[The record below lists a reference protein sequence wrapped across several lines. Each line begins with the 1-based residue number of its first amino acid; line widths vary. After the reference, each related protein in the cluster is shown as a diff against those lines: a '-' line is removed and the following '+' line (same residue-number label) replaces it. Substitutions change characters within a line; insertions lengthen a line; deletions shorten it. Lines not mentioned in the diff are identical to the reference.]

1 MLIKKVK
8 VRVFIALVTIMFLCQ
23 CAKVVNSTEPT
34 VEVQSK
40 KLQAPYP
47 LPVTTYLSM
56 AMNQEGAEKQ
66 NSLISAAG
74 RLIFEGQLHK
84 GATILSQL
92 SNLTDDQQNEKNL
105 LLAKVDL
112 IRDKPKEALVKLSKI
127 TNKDHL
133 SPPNLIEYHEQLAKA
148 FRTVGNYKESI
159 DQRIQLEA
167 LIPDQEGQINNR
179 RILWLTLA
187 NLPQA
192 DLDTMSS
199 ESASQTEFK
208 GWVQLALISRK
219 YRQNSK
225 SLLAVLDQ
233 WQSRYSSHP
242 GNQILPTPLDSI
254 TDKLVTTP
262 KQIALILP
270 LSGQLAG
277 PGQAIKDGFMASYK
291 ANKGEELTK
300 IKLYDSNKEK
310 IEDLYQKAV
319 AEGAEYVVGPL
330 TKDHV
335 NKIASI
341 NHPVPTLL
349 LNETTTSEQNN
360 SYSLSLSPIDE
371 ATQVAIRARAKG
383 LKRALIIAPNNQW
396 GDEII
401 SAFSKQWKDQG
412 GLIIDS
418 FRYAGKDDL
427 NKGIRNV
434 LQIPDSE
441 GREKKIKQLLG
452 YNLQTNNTRRQDVDM
467 IFMLAY
473 PSKARQIMPL
483 LKYYFAGSI
492 PVYATSSVYSGNAN
506 ALKDKDLDGLIFCDI
521 PWVFSHQM
529 AAKNWPEQFNSYNRL
544 YALGMDSYSLATQM
558 NQLILF
564 PSDGSTYTSGILFL
578 KPTQRVAR
586 VLEWGQFKEG
596 MPHSLGDTV

>member
-1 MLIKKVK
+1 MLV
-8 VRVFIALVTIMFLCQ
+8 ALITLMFLCQ
-23 CAKVVNSTEPT
+23 CTKVVNSTEPT
-34 VEVQSK
+34 LDVQSPK
-40 KLQAPYP
+40 HQVPYP
-47 LPVTTYLSM
+47 LPVATYLSR
-56 AMNQEGAEKQ
+56 AMGQEGTEKQ
-66 NSLISAAG
+66 NSLIAAAG

-92 SNLTDDQQNEKNL
+92 SDLTDVQQNEKNL

-112 IRDKPKEALVKLSKI
+112 IRDKPKEALAKLSKI
-127 TNKDHL
+127 TNKDQL
-133 SPPNLIEYHEQLAKA
+133 SPVHLIEYHELLAKA
-148 FRTVGNYKESI
+148 FRTVGNYRESI
-159 DQRIQLEA
+159 DQRIQLET

-179 RILWLTLA
+179 GILWLTLA

-192 DLDTMSS
+192 DLETMSS
-199 ESASQTEFK
+199 ESVGQTEFK

-225 SLLAVLDQ
+225 SLLAALDQ
-233 WQSRYSSHP
+233 WQSQNSNHP
-242 GNQILPTPLDSI
+242 GNHILPNPLDSI
-254 TDKLVTTP
+254 SDKLVTTP

-270 LSGQLAG
+270 LSGPLAG

-291 ANKGEELTK
+291 ANKGEELTL
-300 IKLYDSNKEK
+300 IKLYDSNKGNV
-310 IEDLYQKAV
+310 EDIYQKAV

-335 NKIASI
+335 NKIAAI

-349 LNETTTSEQNN
+349 LNETAVGEQQN

-371 ATQVAIRARAKG
+371 ATQVAIKAGAKG
-383 LKRALIIAPNNQW
+383 LKRALIIAPNNSW
-396 GDEII
+396 GDEIV
-401 SAFSKQWKDQG
+401 SAFSKQWKEHG

-418 FRYAGKDDL
+418 FRYTGKDDL

-467 IFMLAY
+467 IFLLAY

-483 LKYYFAGSI
+483 LKYYFAGNLPI
-492 PVYATSSVYSGNAN
+492 YATSSAYSGTAN

-564 PSDGSTYTSGILFL
+564 PADGSTNTSGILFL